1 MNDDDASLRYEIR
14 SKRALR
20 AIICS
25 GKPTNWESST
35 MKRSGLSSRQVALLF
50 ACGSVFGWHGAFAD
64 ESSTTGGAIEEIVV
78 TAQKRAEP
86 ASEVPQSI
94 TAISGDILRSWNSQ
108 TLADLSAQIPGLT
121 VTGSG
126 GVGANQIILRGIT
139 SGSDISPSVAVYIDD
154 IPYGGVTA
162 ASRSTN
168 TALELGSFDLERL
181 EVLRGPQ
188 GTLYGAAAFGGLV
201 KYVLTPPSLQD
212 FKAKVQLDGSDTD
225 GGGFNNGVR
234 AAINVPLIA
243 DVLAVRLS
251 VVRNHDAGFIDNAF
265 NGASNINASTATAA
279 RVSVLAKPADWLTLR
294 ANVLGQDI
302 DRDGSN
308 QADFNP
314 ATGKPT
320 YGDLTQ
326 SSRIAQPFSQ
336 RFRLYS
342 VGGDADVGFGTASVT
357 VARQNSDTHFVQEAP
372 LYTHSLGPPLAKLG
386 HPIDDTALEPS
397 PSSDITT
404 VEARLASNPSSVLEW
419 QGGLY
424 YTDEDNDYSNAIV
437 GYLNGAPIPYTIA
450 LYRAPTSYKEYAAF
464 GDVTYHFTR
473 SFDTQLGVRFS
484 RNDQDLAQTYYPGL
498 LTGPTVSGI
507 KSSEDVTT
515 YLATAR
521 YHFTDSNMAYARIA
535 SGYRPGGPNV
545 QVVDPITGMVRGGS
559 SFQPDKLWNYEL
571 GTKLA
576 LNDVLTLDAS
586 VFHIDWKDIQLQS
599 VVDGLTAFVNGR
611 RAKSDGVETALSYL
625 PLRNLT
631 LSATATYTN
640 ARLADAVPSVKAVSG
655 ERLPNAPRISAAIR
669 ADYRMS
675 LGNDWTGIAGA
686 SWSYIGNRTVS
697 YDASVSPL
705 QYDLPKYQT
714 VDLRLGADHGS
725 LGLSVYLRNV
735 GNTLGQISADTTF
748 NLPNYRI
755 SVIEP
760 RTVGALLTYSF

>member
-1 MNDDDASLRYEIR
+1 
-14 SKRALR
+14 
-20 AIICS
+20 
-25 GKPTNWESST
+25 
-35 MKRSGLSSRQVALLF
+35 MKRSGLLSRQAALLF
-50 ACGSVFGWHGAFAD
+50 ACGPMVGWHSANAD
-64 ESSTTGGAIEEIVV
+64 GSSTTAGTIEEIVV

-108 TLADLSAQIPGLT
+108 TLGDLSAQIPGMT

-139 SGSDISPSVAVYIDD
+139 SGADISPSVAVYIDD
-154 IPYGGVTA
+154 IPYGGITA
-162 ASRSTN
+162 ESRSTN
-168 TALELGSFDLERL
+168 TAFEMGSFDLDRL

-212 FKAKVQLDGSDTD
+212 FKVKVQLDGSGTD
-225 GGGFNNGVR
+225 GGGFNSGVR
-234 AAINVPLIA
+234 AAVNVPLIA

-265 NGASNINASTATAA
+265 NGASDINASTATAA
-279 RVSVLAKPADWLTLR
+279 RMAVLAKPADWLTLR
-294 ANVLGQDI
+294 ATVMGQDI

-308 QADFNP
+308 QVDFNP
-314 ATGKPT
+314 VTGKPAF
-320 YGDLTQ
+320 GDLTQ
-326 SSRIAQPFSQ
+326 SSRIAQPFTQ

-342 VGGDADVGFGTASVT
+342 VGGDADVGFGSASVT
-357 VARQNSDTHFVQEAP
+357 VARQNSETQFVQEAP
-372 LYTHSLGPPLAKLG
+372 LYTHSLGPPLESVG
-386 HPIDDTALEPS
+386 HPIDDTALAPS

-404 VEARLASNPSSVLEW
+404 VEARLASNPGSALEW
-419 QGGLY
+419 QGGFY
-424 YTDEDNDYSNAIV
+424 YTDEDNDYTNAIV
-437 GYLNGAPIPYTIA
+437 GYLNGAPIPYTVA
-450 LYRAPTSYKEYAAF
+450 LYSAPTSYKEYAAF

-473 SFDTQLGVRFS
+473 TFDTQLGVRFS

-498 LTGPTVSGI
+498 VSGPTVSGI
-507 KSSEDVTT
+507 RSSEDVTT

-545 QVVDPITGMVRGGS
+545 QVTDPITGMVRGGS
-559 SFQPDKLWNYEL
+559 SFEPDKLWNYEL

-611 RAKSDGVETALSYL
+611 RAKSDGVETALSYQ
-625 PLRNLT
+625 PFRNLT

-655 ERLPNAPRISAAIR
+655 ERLPNAARTAAAIR
-669 ADYRMS
+669 ADYRMP
-675 LGNDWTGIAGA
+675 LGNDWTGFAGA
-686 SWSYIGNRTVS
+686 SWSYVGNRTVS
-697 YDASVSPL
+697 YEASVSPR
-705 QYDLPKYQT
+705 QYDLPAYET
-714 VDLRLGADHGS
+714 ADLRIGAERAGFVLS
-725 LGLSVYLRNV
+725 LYVRNV
-735 GNTLGQISADTTF
+735 GNTVGQISADTTF
-748 NLPNYRI
+748 NLPYYRI

-760 RTVGALLTYSF
+760 RTVGALVTYGF

>member
-1 MNDDDASLRYEIR
+1 MMIT
-14 SKRALR
+14 ALSFSTTSNPSDGV
-20 AIICS
+20 APS
-25 GKPTNWESST
+25 PEAKEPTNWESST
-35 MKRSGLSSRQVALLF
+35 MKRSGLFSRQAAFLF
-50 ACGSVFGWHGAFAD
+50 ACGSAAGWHSACAD
-64 ESSTTGGAIEEIVV
+64 ESSTTAGAIEEIVV

-86 ASEVPQSI
+86 ASNVPQSI
-94 TAISGDILRSWNSQ
+94 TAISGDSLRSSNTQ
-108 TLADLSAQIPGLT
+108 TLADLSARIPGMT
-121 VTGSG
+121 VSGSG

-154 IPYGGVTA
+154 IPYGGITA
-162 ASRSTN
+162 ESRSTN
-168 TALELGSFDLERL
+168 TAFEMGSFDLDRL

-201 KYVLTPPSLQD
+201 KYVLTPPSLHEFQ
-212 FKAKVQLDGSDTD
+212 AKVQLDGSNTD
-225 GGGFNNGVR
+225 GGGFNSGVR
-234 AAINVPLIA
+234 AAVNVPLIT

-265 NGASNINASTATAA
+265 TGAPNINASTSTAA

-294 ANVLGQDI
+294 ATVLGQDI

-308 QADFNP
+308 QIDFNA
-314 ATGKPT
+314 ATGEPAF
-320 YGDLTQ
+320 GDLTQ
-326 SSRIAQPFSQ
+326 SSRLAQTFSQ

-357 VARQNSDTHFVQEAP
+357 VARQKSQTQFVQEAP
-372 LYTHSLGPPLAKLG
+372 LYTASLGPILQTLG
-386 HPIDDTALEPS
+386 HPIDDTALAPS

-404 VEARLASNPSSVLEW
+404 VEARLASNPGSAMEW

-424 YTDEDNDYSNAIV
+424 YTDEDNDYTNAIV

-450 LYRAPTSYKEYAAF
+450 LYSAPTSYKEYAAF

-484 RNDQDLAQTYYPGL
+484 RNDQDLAETYYPGL
-498 LTGPTVSGI
+498 VTGPTVSGI
-507 KSSEDVTT
+507 RSSENVTT

-545 QVVDPITGMVRGGS
+545 EVTDPITGMVRGGS
-559 SFQPDKLWNYEL
+559 SFEPDTLWNYEL
-571 GTKLA
+571 GIKLA
-576 LNDVLTLDAS
+576 LNDVLTLDTS
-586 VFHIDWKDIQLQS
+586 VFHIDWKNIQLQS
-599 VVDGLTAFVNGR
+599 VVHGLTAFVNGR
-611 RAKSDGVETALSYL
+611 RAKSDGVETALFYQ
-625 PLRNLT
+625 PVHNLT
-631 LSATATYTN
+631 LSATASYTN
-640 ARLADAVPSVKAVSG
+640 ARLADAVPSIKAASG
-655 ERLPNAPRISAAIR
+655 ERLPNAPHGSAAAR

-675 LGNDWTGIAGA
+675 LGNDWTGVAGA

-705 QYDLPKYQT
+705 QYELPAYQT
-714 VDLRLGADHGS
+714 VDLRLGAEHRA
-725 LGLSVYLRNV
+725 LGLTVYVKNV
-735 GNTLGQISADTTF
+735 GNTAGQIAADTTF
-748 NLPNYRI
+748 NLPYYRI

-760 RTVGALLTYSF
+760 RTVGALITYTF